1 MFKEEGLKLFDWFQ
15 LAQQKESRM
24 VQVRRYLHQYPELS
38 FEEYHTH
45 DFILNQLSQL
55 SCEIRTPVGRN
66 GIVATFKGHGDGPTV
81 ALRADFDALPIDE
94 LTEVDYK
101 SKNPGVMHACGH
113 DAHTASLLITAKILK
128 QHEAEIHG
136 NVVLIH
142 QHAEESLPGGA
153 KSMVAAGALDGVDY
167 IFGTHTASHIEANKV
182 GFCSGPAYAAADS
195 FEIDIQGSGGH
206 GAMPQLAKDP
216 IVAASS
222 LIVQA
227 QSIVSRTIDPLE
239 SAVVT
244 FGTFKGGN
252 AFNVIADTVQLTGTI
267 RTYLPTVK
275 DQIKERL
282 NGILNGIESSYG
294 VKCHLN
300 YHDGYPPVVNHEK
313 ETEWAKSLASEI
325 DTIEEAFDF
334 PPSLGGE
341 DVGYFL
347 QHVPGTYFFTGVGN
361 EALKAN
367 YPHHHPKFDLD
378 EQSLQNSV
386 KLFLSIIEHSSD
398 LVK

>member
-1 MFKEEGLKLFDWFQ
+1 MNLTTEVNQYMDELIDI
-15 LAQQKESRM
+15 
-24 VQVRRYLHQYPELS
+24 RRHLHQNPELS
-38 FEEYHTH
+38 FQEENTKKYIA
-45 DFILNQLSQL
+45 DYLENLGI
-55 SCEIRTPVGRN
+55 EVKKDVGGN
-66 GIVATFKGHGDGPTV
+66 GLLGYIKGGNAGPTI
-81 ALRADFDALPIDE
+81 ALRADFDALPIQDE
-94 LTEVDYK
+94 KDVPYK
-101 SKNPGVMHACGH
+101 STVDGVMHACGH
-113 DAHTASLLITAKILK
+113 DTHTASLLITAKILK

-167 IFGTHTASHIEANKV
+167 VFGTHTASHIEANKV